1 MVSELNRCVGLTAD
15 AETALANMVFG
26 LAVTP
31 TFAVQGLSILA
42 AKAYI
47 EVVGEEY
54 RDTLISVYDSAMLTL
69 YLMDGRKSI
78 RYDCGN
84 SKRKGNTK

>member
-1 MVSELNRCVGLTAD
+1 MVSDLNRCVGLTAD

-31 TFAVQGLSILA
+31 TFAVPGLSILA

-47 EVVGEEY
+47 EVVGEGY
-54 RDTLISVYDSAMLTL
+54 RDTLISVYDSATDAEIADDEKMLQRIKEEL
-69 YLMDGRKSI
+69 GR
-78 RYDCGN
+78 
-84 SKRKGNTK
+84 RKT